1 MTLEMWFVAA
11 VIVIPLA
18 LVMSNRWRV
27 DVAAIFMIVVLGL
40 AQYFGYSIL
49 GNEKTPGDT
58 LLAISGFSQPVVVTL
73 IGLFILTQTLSH
85 NSVMLWLGQSLAA
98 AGGNSEKRLVF
109 LFTFASAL
117 LSLMMNN
124 VAVGALLL
132 PSVIQVTR
140 KAKIRASK
148 LLIPIAFGAALGG
161 MATYF
166 TTANIVLSN
175 LLTAARPPQQALG
188 VLSFAA
194 TGGLIAVAGIL
205 YITYFGRH
213 LAPSREPGPEQ
224 AIARRGSDEL
234 ENLYSLDE
242 RLWEARLSP
251 KSKLAGKT
259 LNQVR
264 IGERFGLAIIAIWRG
279 RHSIFTPDASEKIGI
294 GDVLLIVGREERV
307 NQLRKF
313 GFKIVREMYAIS
325 AFDVTLVELILAPHS
340 AYDGKTIKQMNFR
353 RKYGFT
359 VVALMRRG
367 RSFRT
372 DVGDIPLE
380 MGDSLL
386 MIGSPERVRDL
397 RINPDIIILEA
408 DPAPRAIPRRRA
420 AISILVFVSAM
431 ILALLGLPVYL
442 SVLAAALFAI
452 IIGLLPLQEVYRSI
466 EWQVIFFI
474 AGMYVASL
482 GMVHTGLAALIGNSG
497 LGLIGNTGPL
507 GLAATAFLLSS
518 VLTQFMG
525 SQATA
530 FVVGPIAISA
540 AIHFNTNPQAIAVA
554 SAIGCSA
561 SFLTPMAH
569 PVNLIMMGPG
579 NYRFGDFFRVGI
591 GLMLIVFLALL
602 AGMILFWKL

>member
-1 MTLEMWFVAA
+1 MTPEMWFVAT
-11 VIVIPLA
+11 VIVIPLV

-49 GNEKTPGDT
+49 ANEKTPGDT
-58 LLAISGFSQPVVVTL
+58 LLAISGFGQPVVVTL

-85 NSVMLWLGQSLAA
+85 NSVMLWLGQRLAT

-124 VAVGALLL
+124 VAVGVLLL

-148 LLIPIAFGAALGG
+148 LLIPIAFGTALGG

-175 LLTAARPPQQALG
+175 LLTAAQPPQQALG

-194 TGGLIAVAGIL
+194 TGGLIAIVGIIYL
-205 YITYFGRH
+205 TYFGRC
-213 LAPSREPGPEQ
+213 LVPSREPGPEQ
-224 AIARRGSDEL
+224 VIARRAGDEL
-234 ENLYSLDE
+234 ENLYSLGE
-242 RLWEARLSP
+242 RLWEAQLSP
-251 KSKLAGKT
+251 KCELAGRT
-259 LNQVR
+259 LEQAG
-264 IGERFGLAIIAIWRG
+264 IGERFGLAIIAILRE
-279 RHSIFTPDASEKIGI
+279 RQAIFTPNATEKIRG

-307 NQLRKF
+307 NQLSKL
-313 GFKIVREMYAIS
+313 GFKIAHEISAIS
-325 AFDVTLVELILAPHS
+325 NLDVTLIELILAPHS
-340 AYDGKTIKQMNFR
+340 AYEGKTIKQMNFR

-359 VVALMRRG
+359 VVALLRRN
-367 RSFRT
+367 RSYRT

-380 MGDSLL
+380 LGDSLL
-386 MIGSPERVRDL
+386 MVGSPERIRDL

-420 AISILVFVSAM
+420 VISILVFVSAM
-431 ILALLGLPVYL
+431 ILALFGLPIYL

-482 GMVHTGLAALIGNSG
+482 GMVHTGLAALIGNTG

-507 GLAATAFLLSS
+507 GLAATAFLLSAI
-518 VLTQFMG
+518 LTQFMG

-602 AGMILFWKL
+602 VGMILFWKL